1 MSKEL
6 TNLEKDLKLVDVVN
20 NQIVVSSLQI
30 AEKFEKEHRNVVRDI
45 ENIIVQ
51 MGMLKNEHTQEMF
64 KETTYIHEQN
74 KQIYKMYLM
83 NRDGFSLLVMGF
95 NGKNVLASI
104 SDILAA
110 EISAA
115 KFYHE
120 TTFKNRGK
128 QYPMYLMDRDGFS
141 LLVMGFSGK
150 EALKW
155 KLKYIEAFNSM
166 EQRLKLIEQQELGRL
181 MERIRSKEARKTLTD
196 EIKETVPESPHK
208 KFIYKHYT
216 DLAYKVAFGMNAKQL
231 REILGLSKTDNIRDH
246 LSKDG
251 LNKVIAIE
259 SVIRGYLKLG
269 KDYDN
274 IKNLTSNLLPQ

>member
-1 MSKEL
+1 MDKQIKS
-6 TNLEKDLKLVDVVN
+6 LEKDLKLVDVVN
-20 NQIVVSSLQI
+20 NEIVVSSRQV
-30 AEKFEKEHRNVVRDI
+30 AEHFGKEH
-45 ENIIVQ
+45 
-51 MGMLKNEHTQEMF
+51 
-64 KETTYIHEQN
+64 
-74 KQIYKMYLM
+74 
-83 NRDGFSLLVMGF
+83 
-95 NGKNVLASI
+95 KNVLASI

-110 EISAA
+110 EISAT

-120 TTFKNRGK
+120 TTFENRGK

-155 KLKYIEAFNSM
+155 KIKYIEAFNSM

-216 DLAYKVAFGMNAKQL
+216 DLAYKVAFGMNTKQL
-231 REILGLSKTDNIRDH
+231 REKLGLSKTDNIRDH
-246 LSKDG
+246 LSKDE

>member
-1 MSKEL
+1 MDKNLS
-6 TNLEKDLKLVDVVN
+6 NLEKDLKLVDVVN

-30 AEKFEKEHRNVVRDI
+30 AERFEKEHRNVVRDI

-74 KQIYKMYLM
+74 KQIYKMYLI

-95 NGKNVLASI
+95 NGKN
-104 SDILAA
+104 
-110 EISAA
+110 
-115 KFYHE
+115 
-120 TTFKNRGK
+120 
-128 QYPMYLMDRDGFS
+128 
-141 LLVMGFSGK
+141 
-150 EALKW
+150 ALEW

-231 REILGLSKTDNIRDH
+231 REKLGLSKTDNIRDN
-246 LSKDG
+246 LSKDE
-251 LNKVIAIE
+251 LNKLIGIE
-259 SVIRGYLKLG
+259 SLIRGYLKLG

>member
-20 NQIVVSSLQI
+20 NEIVVSSRQV
-30 AEKFEKEHRNVVRDI
+30 AEHFGKEH
-45 ENIIVQ
+45 
-51 MGMLKNEHTQEMF
+51 
-64 KETTYIHEQN
+64 
-74 KQIYKMYLM
+74 
-83 NRDGFSLLVMGF
+83 
-95 NGKNVLASI
+95 KNVLASI

-110 EISAA
+110 EISAT

-120 TTFKNRGK
+120 TTFENRGK

-155 KLKYIEAFNSM
+155 KIKYIEAFNSM

-274 IKNLTSNLLPQ
+274 IKNLTSNLLSQQ

>member
-1 MSKEL
+1 MDKQIKSLEKEL
-6 TNLEKDLKLVDVVN
+6 ELVDVVN
-20 NQIVVSSLQI
+20 NEIVVSSKQV
-30 AEKFEKEHRNVVRDI
+30 AEHFGKFHKDV
-45 ENIIVQ
+45 
-51 MGMLKNEHTQEMF
+51 LK
-64 KETTYIHEQN
+64 
-74 KQIYKMYLM
+74 
-83 NRDGFSLLVMGF
+83 
-95 NGKNVLASI
+95 SI
-104 SDILAA
+104 RDILAA
-110 EISAA
+110 ENSAT

-120 TTFKNRGK
+120 TTFENRGK
-128 QYPMYLMDRDGFS
+128 QYLMYLMDRDGFS

-155 KLKYIEAFNSM
+155 KIKYIEAFNSM

-231 REILGLSKTDNIRDH
+231 REILGLRKTDNIRDH

-251 LNKVIAIE
+251 LNKIIAIE